1 MVEDAPE
8 YQRDYIVNDPSPLIS
23 FESKDFEDKDILS
36 DLLKMISHPNLC
48 SRKWIWEQYDHMVMA
63 DTVVRPGSDAAVVRV
78 HGTNKGIAIST
89 DCSPTYCRHNPYE
102 GGKHAVVETWRNI
115 VASGAEPIAITD
127 CMNFGNPEKPEIMG
141 QFVECIRGM
150 GDACSKLNYP
160 VISGNV
166 SLYNE
171 TNGEGIYPTPAIGGV
186 GLIRDLSNTMTID
199 LKNEGNVLCLIGE
212 SNNHLGNSHYL
223 SIIQNKEDG
232 GTPSINLDDELKN
245 GKFIL
250 DCVAKKLLKSVHDVG
265 EGGVLVAIA
274 EMCISGMQGI
284 KIDITKDFLH
294 GFFFGEDQARYLVE
308 VSQNKL
314 EQLEVDASK
323 SAVKIERIGEI
334 GGTSISINSIGEVEL
349 SSLIDH
355 HTKWFNEF

>member
-1 MVEDAPE
+1 
-8 YQRDYIVNDPSPLIS
+8 
-23 FESKDFEDKDILS
+23 
-36 DLLKMISHPNLC
+36 
-48 SRKWIWEQYDHMVMA
+48 
-63 DTVVRPGSDAAVVRV
+63 
-78 HGTNKGIAIST
+78 
-89 DCSPTYCRHNPYE
+89 
-102 GGKHAVVETWRNI
+102 
-115 VASGAEPIAITD
+115 
-127 CMNFGNPEKPEIMG
+127 
-141 QFVECIRGM
+141 M

-250 DCVAKKLLKSVHDVG
+250 DCIAKKLLKSVHDVG

-274 EMCISGMQGI
+274 EMCIAGKQGI

-314 EQLEVDASK
+314 KQIEVVASK

-334 GGTSISINSIGEVEL
+334 GGTSISINSIGEIEL